1 MLHSQ
6 GYCLSHLPTTEA
18 GKVAPSSAPPFPRC
32 PQTPS
37 IIQPEAGGTLLPP
50 RMQHGVGGRGR
61 LLDPV
66 EAWSSPEAR
75 VAGAGGGVPACLG
88 RTAVQQ
94 EAGKGSGRR
103 CFPWEEDAFQARLH
117 DARLGADL
125 TPLEDLGAVLSLS
138 ATSGSSRGTRPRGM
152 LPQCPLL
159 SDLLI
164 AFHSGYT
171 ACGCARPHACAFGCV
186 VGVRVSG
193 QYTGPP
199 PPSAQSPESATCHLL
214 CSHSAHLQQ
223 LRED

>member
-1 MLHSQ
+1 MS
-6 GYCLSHLPTTEA
+6 
-18 GKVAPSSAPPFPRC
+18 
-32 PQTPS
+32 
-37 IIQPEAGGTLLPP
+37 LPP
-50 RMQHGVGGRGR
+50 ANYRGWKRRTLVCTSLPQGSSDSEHHPARGWGDASPSQNAARCRGGRGWV
-61 LLDPV
+61 LDPV

-138 ATSGSSRGTRPRGM
+138 ATRPRGM

-159 SDLLI
+159 SGLLI

-171 ACGCARPHACAFGCV
+171 ACRCARPHACAFGCV

-199 PPSAQSPESATCHLL
+199 PPSAQSPESATCNLL